1 MQAYKAVGESN
12 EIPLAYYENNVS
24 ATLLLAKILEE
35 HGCHRLVYSSSATVY
50 GIPPIVPI
58 PETTKLDAMSPYGRS
73 KVMSETILSDL
84 CRCKYALYEYRTRLT
99 SMQQNLTVGR

>member
-1 MQAYKAVGESN
+1 M
-12 EIPLAYYENNVS
+12 ILARVMGDF
-24 ATLLLAKILEE
+24 
-35 HGCHRLVYSSSATVY
+35 GCHRMIYSSSATVY

-84 CRCKYALYEYRTRLT
+84 CRC
-99 SMQQNLTVGR
+99 G